1 MCCCVYDVLSTFKF
15 ILMEVVVMKR
25 WFVLIC
31 VVGLASC
38 QTLEQSLKSVDSAL
52 AVVNTGTARN
62 ISALASSKAPSEVL
76 KQGLQQRSE
85 YYKRNPQ
92 AITEDIR
99 AVKRDF
105 DKLMSL
111 LQVKAGEKWGKQE
124 AKVPTK
130 KQYVKYTQNYQSR
143 AVVDFDQGEVIVET
157 LDERDAN
164 GSLRNAIVTTLLTPD
179 DPRSVDL
186 FSDKAV
192 TLSGDEEPYLKGLVV
207 NQKGK
212 SIADP
217 HDAEAYAQYLIQE
230 KRQQR
235 NIDVDG
241 VKKNSTYVKIA
252 MVSNFSNK
260 QAQKYSKMVD
270 RYAAHY
276 NISPSLV
283 YAIMRTES
291 NFNPYAVSPVP
302 AYGLMQLVPSSGGRD
317 AYRRATGNDGIPSKE
332 YLFDANNNIE
342 LGTAYLNV
350 LAFNYLKMIQNDV
363 SREYAVI
370 SAYNTGAGNV
380 LKTFSKDRT
389 EAVNAINRKS
399 PPEVYAKLR
408 ADLPYEETRHYLGK
422 VVDYRKQFIV
432 PVN

>member
-1 MCCCVYDVLSTFKF
+1 
-15 ILMEVVVMKR
+15 MKQ

-31 VVGLASC
+31 VVVLASC
-38 QTLEQSLKSVDSAL
+38 QNLEQSVRSVNSAF
-52 AVVNTGTARN
+52 AVVNSGTARN
-62 ISALASSKAPSEVL
+62 ISALASSKDPGEAL
-76 KQGLQQRSE
+76 KYSLKQRSE
-85 YYKRNPQ
+85 YYKRNPR

-111 LQVKAGEKWGKQE
+111 LRGKAGEKWGKQE

-143 AVVDFDQGEVIVET
+143 AVVDFDHGVVMVET
-157 LDERDAN
+157 LDERDAI

-186 FSDKAV
+186 FSDKAI
-192 TLSGDEEPYLKGLVV
+192 TLSGDKEPYLKGLVV

-212 SIADP
+212 IIADP

-235 NIDVDG
+235 KVDVDG
-241 VKKNSTYVKIA
+241 TKKKSTYVKIA

-260 QAQKYSKMVD
+260 QAQKYSKMVE

-276 NISPSLV
+276 SISPSLV
-283 YAIMRTES
+283 YAVIRTES

-302 AYGLMQLVPSSGGRD
+302 AFGMMQLVPSSGGRD
-317 AYRRATGNDGIPSKE
+317 GYRRATGNDGIPSKE

-350 LAFNYLKMIQNDV
+350 LAFDYLKMIQNDV

-370 SAYNTGAGNV
+370 SAYNTGTGNV
-380 LKTFSKDRT
+380 LRTFSKDRT

-408 ADLPYEETRHYLGK
+408 ANLPYEETRHYLER
-422 VVDYRKQFIV
+422 VVDYRKHFIA

>member
-15 ILMEVVVMKR
+15 FLMEVVVMKR

-31 VVGLASC
+31 VVVLASC

-52 AVVNTGTARN
+52 AVVSSGTARN
-62 ISALASSKAPSEVL
+62 ISALASSKDPSEAL
-76 KQGLQQRSE
+76 KQSLQQRSE
-85 YYKRNPQ
+85 YYKQNPR

-111 LQVKAGEKWGKQE
+111 LQGKAGEKWGKQE

-143 AVVDFDQGEVIVET
+143 AVVDFDQGEVMVET

-186 FSDKAV
+186 FSDKAI
-192 TLSGDEEPYLKGLVV
+192 TLSGDKEPYLKGLVV
-207 NQKGK
+207 NQKGE

-235 NIDVDG
+235 KIDLDG
-241 VKKNSTYVKIA
+241 ANKNSTYVKIA

-260 QAQKYSKMVD
+260 QAQKYSKMVE

-276 NISPSLV
+276 KISPSLV
-283 YAIMRTES
+283 YAVIRTES

-302 AYGLMQLVPSSGGRD
+302 AFGLMQLVPSSGGRD

-350 LAFNYLKMIQNDV
+350 LAFDYLEMIQNDV

-380 LKTFSKDRT
+380 LKTFSKNRT

-408 ADLPYEETRHYLGK
+408 ADLPYEETRHYLER
-422 VVDYRKQFIV
+422 VVDYRKHFIV

>member
-1 MCCCVYDVLSTFKF
+1 
-15 ILMEVVVMKR
+15 MKQ

-31 VVGLASC
+31 VVVLASC
-38 QTLEQSLKSVDSAL
+38 QNLEQSVRSVNSAF
-52 AVVNTGTARN
+52 AVVNSGTARN
-62 ISALASSKAPSEVL
+62 ISALASSKDPGEAL
-76 KQGLQQRSE
+76 KYSLKQRSE
-85 YYKRNPQ
+85 YYKRNPR

-111 LQVKAGEKWGKQE
+111 LRGKAGEKWGKQE

-143 AVVDFDQGEVIVET
+143 AVVDFDHGMVMVET
-157 LDERDAN
+157 LDERDAI

-186 FSDKAV
+186 FSDKAI
-192 TLSGDEEPYLKGLVV
+192 TLSGDKEPYLKGLVV

-212 SIADP
+212 IIADP

-235 NIDVDG
+235 KVDVDG
-241 VKKNSTYVKIA
+241 TKKKSTYVKIA

-260 QAQKYSKMVD
+260 QAQKYSKMVE

-276 NISPSLV
+276 SISPSLV
-283 YAIMRTES
+283 YAVIRTES

-302 AYGLMQLVPSSGGRD
+302 AFGMMQLVPSSGGRD
-317 AYRRATGNDGIPSKE
+317 GYRRATGNDGIPSKE

-350 LAFNYLKMIQNDV
+350 LAFDYLKMIQNDV

-370 SAYNTGAGNV
+370 SAYNTGTGNV
-380 LKTFSKDRT
+380 LRTFSKDRT

-408 ADLPYEETRHYLGK
+408 ANLPYEETRHYLER
-422 VVDYRKQFIV
+422 VVDYRKHFIA

>member
-1 MCCCVYDVLSTFKF
+1 
-15 ILMEVVVMKR
+15 MKQ

-31 VVGLASC
+31 VVVLASC
-38 QTLEQSLKSVDSAL
+38 QNLEQSVRSVNSAF
-52 AVVNTGTARN
+52 AVVNSGTARN
-62 ISALASSKAPSEVL
+62 ISALASSKDPGEAL
-76 KQGLQQRSE
+76 KYSLKQRSE
-85 YYKRNPQ
+85 YYKRNPR

-111 LQVKAGEKWGKQE
+111 LRGKAGEKWGKQE

-143 AVVDFDQGEVIVET
+143 AVVDFDHGVVMVET
-157 LDERDAN
+157 LDERDAI

-186 FSDKAV
+186 FSDKAI
-192 TLSGDEEPYLKGLVV
+192 TLSGDKEPYLKGLVV

-212 SIADP
+212 IIADP
-217 HDAEAYAQYLIQE
+217 HDAEAYAEYLIQE

-235 NIDVDG
+235 KVDVDG
-241 VKKNSTYVKIA
+241 TKKKSTYVKIA

-276 NISPSLV
+276 KISPSLV
-283 YAIMRTES
+283 YAIIRTES

-302 AYGLMQLVPSSGGRD
+302 AFGMMQLVPSSGGRD
-317 AYRRATGNDGIPSKE
+317 GYRRATGNDGIPSKE

-350 LAFNYLKMIQNDV
+350 LAFDYLKMIQNDV

-370 SAYNTGAGNV
+370 SAYNTGTGNV
-380 LKTFSKDRT
+380 LRTFSKDRT

-408 ADLPYEETRHYLGK
+408 ANLPYEETRHYLER
-422 VVDYRKQFIV
+422 VVDYRKHFIA

>member
-1 MCCCVYDVLSTFKF
+1 
-15 ILMEVVVMKR
+15 MKQ
-25 WFVLIC
+25 WFLLIC
-31 VVGLASC
+31 VVVLASC
-38 QTLEQSLKSVDSAL
+38 QNLEQSVRSVNSAF
-52 AVVNTGTARN
+52 AVVNSGTARN
-62 ISALASSKAPSEVL
+62 ISALASSKDPGEAL
-76 KQGLQQRSE
+76 KYSLKQRSE
-85 YYKRNPQ
+85 YYKRNPR

-111 LQVKAGEKWGKQE
+111 LRGKAGEKWGKQE

-143 AVVDFDQGEVIVET
+143 AVVDFDHGVVMVET
-157 LDERDAN
+157 LDERDAI

-186 FSDKAV
+186 FSDKAI
-192 TLSGDEEPYLKGLVV
+192 TLSGDKEPYLKGLVV

-212 SIADP
+212 IIADP

-235 NIDVDG
+235 KVDVDG
-241 VKKNSTYVKIA
+241 TKKKSTYVKIA

-260 QAQKYSKMVD
+260 QAQKYSKMVE

-276 NISPSLV
+276 SISPSLV
-283 YAIMRTES
+283 YAVIRTES

-302 AYGLMQLVPSSGGRD
+302 AFGMMQLVPSSGGRD
-317 AYRRATGNDGIPSKE
+317 GYRRATGNDGIPSKE

-350 LAFNYLKMIQNDV
+350 LAFDYLKMIQNDV

-370 SAYNTGAGNV
+370 SAYNTGTGNV
-380 LKTFSKDRT
+380 LRTFSKDRT

-408 ADLPYEETRHYLGK
+408 ANLPYEETRHYLER
-422 VVDYRKQFIV
+422 VVDYRKHFIA

>member
-1 MCCCVYDVLSTFKF
+1 
-15 ILMEVVVMKR
+15 MKQ
-25 WFVLIC
+25 WFLLIC
-31 VVGLASC
+31 VVVLASC
-38 QTLEQSLKSVDSAL
+38 QNLEQSVRSVNSAF
-52 AVVNTGTARN
+52 AVVNSGTARN
-62 ISALASSKAPSEVL
+62 ISALASSKDPGEAL
-76 KQGLQQRSE
+76 KYSLKQRSE
-85 YYKRNPQ
+85 YYKRNPR

-111 LQVKAGEKWGKQE
+111 LRGKAGEKWGKQE

-143 AVVDFDQGEVIVET
+143 AVVDFDHGVVMVET
-157 LDERDAN
+157 LDERDAI

-186 FSDKAV
+186 FSDKAI
-192 TLSGDEEPYLKGLVV
+192 TLSGDKEPYLKGLVV

-212 SIADP
+212 IIADP

-235 NIDVDG
+235 KVDVDG
-241 VKKNSTYVKIA
+241 TKKKSTYVKIA

-260 QAQKYSKMVD
+260 QAQKYSKMVK
-270 RYAAHY
+270 RYAVHY
-276 NISPSLV
+276 SISPSLV
-283 YAIMRTES
+283 YAVIRTES

-302 AYGLMQLVPSSGGRD
+302 AFGMMQLVPSSGGRD
-317 AYRRATGNDGIPSKE
+317 GYRRATGNDGIPSKE

-350 LAFNYLKMIQNDV
+350 LAFDYLKMIQNDV

-370 SAYNTGAGNV
+370 SAYNTGTGNV
-380 LKTFSKDRT
+380 LRTFSKDRT

-408 ADLPYEETRHYLGK
+408 ANLPYEETRHYLER
-422 VVDYRKQFIV
+422 VVDYRKHFIA